1 MIVLLVIAVAA
12 IAWRIATKRFTAAEG
27 IVLAIAVLNYLV
39 LAGQMLGCYGF
50 KNYDPPE
57 MRYWIQSGI
66 LFFGWSAWGL
76 LEVSRFVAQ
85 KGRPAKFLL
94 PLVVAVLA
102 AIDVA
107 MLVKP
112 HVPGSRR
119 NAYLRACDWAEEKIR
134 ADYKGP
140 AKDAAWVY
148 GDQEYHDEKRP
159 ALVAHTGL
167 LAYRLNGRHASPGK
181 FGAIDLPDYVF
192 DEDKKIR
199 LPTGASYELLD
210 RVSFGRRSFSLYRR
224 VKEAK

>member
-66 LFFGWSAWGL
+66 LFFGWAAWGL
-76 LEVSRFVAQ
+76 LEVSRLVAQ

-119 NAYLRACDWAEEKIR
+119 NAYLRACDWAEGKIR

-199 LPTGASYELLD
+199 LPTGASYELMD
-210 RVSFGRRSFSLYRR
+210 RVSFGKRSFSLYRR

>member
-12 IAWRIATKRFTAAEG
+12 IAWRIATKRFTAAEW
-27 IVLAIAVLNYLV
+27 IVLAIAALNYAV

-66 LFFGWSAWGL
+66 LFFGWAAWGL

-85 KGRPAKFLL
+85 KWRPAKFLL
-94 PLVVAVLA
+94 PLVVAVLV

-107 MLVKP
+107 MLMKP
-112 HVPGSRR
+112 HVLGSRR

-192 DEDKKIR
+192 DEDKKIH
-199 LPTGASYELLD
+199 LPTGATYELVD
-210 RVSFGRRSFSLYRR
+210 RVSFGTRSFSLYRR

>member
-66 LFFGWSAWGL
+66 LFFGWAAWGL

-85 KGRPAKFLL
+85 KWRPAKFLL

-112 HVPGSRR
+112 HVPSSRR

-199 LPTGASYELLD
+199 LPAGASYELMD
-210 RVSFGRRSFSLYRR
+210 RVSFGKRSFSLYRR

>member
-1 MIVLLVIAVAA
+1 MIVLLLIAVAA
-12 IAWRIATKRFTAAEG
+12 IAWRIATKRFTTPEW
-27 IVLAIAVLNYLV
+27 ILLAIGALTYAV
-39 LAGQMLGCYGF
+39 LAGQILVCWGLKEF
-50 KNYDPPE
+50 EPPE
-57 MRYWIQSGI
+57 MRYWIQAGI
-66 LFFGWSAWGL
+66 LWLGWAAWGL
-76 LEVSRFVAQ
+76 SEASRVVAQ
-85 KGRPAKFLL
+85 KWRPAKFLL
-94 PLVVAVLA
+94 PLVVAVLV

-134 ADYKGP
+134 ADYRGP
-140 AKDAAWVY
+140 AKDAEWVY
-148 GDQEYHDEKRP
+148 SDEEYHGEKRP

-192 DEDKKIR
+192 DEDKKVR
-199 LPTGASYELLD
+199 LPKGARYELMD